1 MGDRWHGWHAVRYRD
16 DTTINHPLID
26 NMNTSRIAQPTS
38 QIQDE
43 SAATVRSNNKIE
55 AAYDAVLVQRFNSG
69 DESAFTEIIKRYYP
83 RIRALANQ
91 TLHNQADAEEVA
103 QDTFIRAHRGLAK
116 FRGDAS
122 LATWLHCIGLN
133 LARNRYWF
141 FFRRRR
147 QDTMSIDQAVVDGS
161 GVSLTGALSDG
172 TNNPR
177 SDSMTSEFS
186 SLIAGCM
193 EQLDATHRE
202 ILTMRTMLDLSYEEI
217 ANNLRINV
225 GTVKSRI
232 ARARESLRTLLLRAA
247 PEFSRESSMTDF
259 FETARPMPQPSF
271 AAA

>member
-1 MGDRWHGWHAVRYRD
+1 
-16 DTTINHPLID
+16 
-26 NMNTSRIAQPTS
+26 MNTSTIAHGTTVQDDS
-38 QIQDE
+38 QTT
-43 SAATVRSNNKIE
+43 ARSNNKLE

-147 QDTMSIDQAVVDGS
+147 QDTFSIDQAVVEGS
-161 GVSLTGALSDG
+161 GMSLSGALSDG
-172 TNNPR
+172 SGDPR
-177 SDSMTSEFS
+177 AESMTTEFTT
-186 SLIAGCM
+186 LIADCM
-193 EQLDATHRE
+193 ARLDESHRE
-202 ILTMRTMLDLSYEEI
+202 ILTMRTMLDLSYEAI

-247 PEFSRESSMTDF
+247 PEFNRDAAMSDF
-259 FETARPMPQPSF
+259 FEASRPMSQPSF
-271 AAA
+271 AVA

>member
-1 MGDRWHGWHAVRYRD
+1 
-16 DTTINHPLID
+16 
-26 NMNTSRIAQPTS
+26 MNTLRSAQSPQVQDDS
-38 QIQDE
+38 Q
-43 SAATVRSNNKIE
+43 ATTRSNNKIE

-147 QDTMSIDQAVVDGS
+147 QDTISIDQAVVEGS
-161 GVSLTGALSDG
+161 GMSLTGALSDG
-172 TNNPR
+172 SGDPR
-177 SDSMTSEFS
+177 AESMTTEFT
-186 SLIAGCM
+186 SLIADCM
-193 EQLDATHRE
+193 SQLDASHRE

-232 ARARESLRTLLLRAA
+232 ARARESLRCLLLRSA
-247 PEFSRESSMTDF
+247 PEFSRESAMSDF
-259 FETARPMPQPSF
+259 FEKSRPMIPPSF
-271 AAA
+271 AVA

>member
-1 MGDRWHGWHAVRYRD
+1 
-16 DTTINHPLID
+16 
-26 NMNTSRIAQPTS
+26 MNTLRFNQSTQVKAQVQDDS
-38 QIQDE
+38 Q
-43 SAATVRSNNKIE
+43 ATTRSNNKME

-147 QDTMSIDQAVVDGS
+147 QDTMSIDQAVVEGS
-161 GVSLTGALSDG
+161 GMSLSGALSDG
-172 TNNPR
+172 SCDPR
-177 SDSMTSEFS
+177 SESMTSEFN

-193 EQLDATHRE
+193 QQLDASHRE

-232 ARARESLRTLLLRAA
+232 ARARESLRALLLRAA
-247 PEFSRESSMTDF
+247 PEFSRESAMTDF
-259 FETARPMPQPSF
+259 FETSRPMSQPSF

>member
-1 MGDRWHGWHAVRYRD
+1 
-16 DTTINHPLID
+16 
-26 NMNTSRIAQPTS
+26 MNTLRSTQRNQAHVQEDR
-38 QIQDE
+38 Q
-43 SAATVRSNNKIE
+43 AVVRSNNKME
-55 AAYDAVLVQRFNSG
+55 AAYDAVLVQRFNTG

-116 FRGDAS
+116 FRGDSS

-147 QDTMSIDQAVVDGS
+147 QDTMSIDQAVIEGS
-161 GVSLTGALSDG
+161 GMSLTGALSDG
-172 TNNPR
+172 SSDPR
-177 SDSMTSEFS
+177 SESMTSEFNS
-186 SLIAGCM
+186 IIADCM
-193 EQLDATHRE
+193 EQLDESHRE

-217 ANNLRINV
+217 AVNLRINV

-232 ARARESLRTLLLRAA
+232 ARARESLRILVFRAA
-247 PEFSRESSMTDF
+247 PEFSRASAMSDF
-259 FETARPMPQPSF
+259 FETFRPMKQATF

>member
-1 MGDRWHGWHAVRYRD
+1 MNMLQSRQNHPPKQNQAQADSRAAVRS
-16 DTTINHPLID
+16 H
-26 NMNTSRIAQPTS
+26 
-38 QIQDE
+38 
-43 SAATVRSNNKIE
+43 NKME
-55 AAYDAVLVQRFNSG
+55 AAYDAVLVQRYNHG

-147 QDTMSIDQAVVDGS
+147 QDTMSLDQAVVEGSDMSLS
-161 GVSLTGALSDG
+161 GVLSDG
-172 TNNPR
+172 ACDPR
-177 SDSMTSEFS
+177 SESMTSEFN

-193 EQLDATHRE
+193 LQLDASHRE

-232 ARARESLRTLLLRAA
+232 ARARENLRTLLLRAA
-247 PEFSRESSMTDF
+247 PEFGSSSELSDF
-259 FETARPMPQPSF
+259 FEVPRAMNQPGF

>member
-1 MGDRWHGWHAVRYRD
+1 
-16 DTTINHPLID
+16 
-26 NMNTSRIAQPTS
+26 MNNTRSAQNN
-38 QIQDE
+38 QDE
-43 SAATVRSNNKIE
+43 TQATARSNNKAE

-103 QDTFIRAHRGLAK
+103 QDTFIRAHRGLAN

-147 QDTMSIDQAVVDGS
+147 QDTFSIDQAVVEGS
-161 GVSLTGALSDG
+161 SMSLTGALSDG
-172 TNNPR
+172 TADPR
-177 SDSMTSEFS
+177 TETMTSEFV
-186 SLIAGCM
+186 SLISACM
-193 EQLDATHRE
+193 EQLDSSHRE

-217 ANNLRINV
+217 AEKLRINV

-232 ARARESLRTLLLRAA
+232 ARARESLRTLLLRTA
-247 PEFSRESSMTDF
+247 PEFSRESAMSDF
-259 FETARPMPQPSF
+259 FETIRPMAQPNF

>member
-1 MGDRWHGWHAVRYRD
+1 
-16 DTTINHPLID
+16 
-26 NMNTSRIAQPTS
+26 MNTIRSNQRNQVQVQEDS
-38 QIQDE
+38 Q
-43 SAATVRSNNKIE
+43 SVVRSNNKME

-103 QDTFIRAHRGLAK
+103 QDTFVRAHRGLAK
-116 FRGDAS
+116 FRGDSS

-147 QDTMSIDQAVVDGS
+147 QDTMSIDQAVIEGS
-161 GVSLTGALSDG
+161 GMSLTGALSDG
-172 TNNPR
+172 SSDPR
-177 SDSMTSEFS
+177 SESMTSEFNS
-186 SLIAGCM
+186 IIADCM
-193 EQLDATHRE
+193 DQLDASHRE

-217 ANNLRINV
+217 AVNLRINV

-232 ARARESLRTLLLRAA
+232 ARARESLRILVLRAA
-247 PEFSRESSMTDF
+247 PEFSRASAMSDF
-259 FETARPMPQPSF
+259 FETFRPMNQATF

>member
-1 MGDRWHGWHAVRYRD
+1 
-16 DTTINHPLID
+16 
-26 NMNTSRIAQPTS
+26 MNTSRTARTAQQSTAVQDDS
-38 QIQDE
+38 Q
-43 SAATVRSNNKIE
+43 SAVRTNNKLE

-172 TNNPR
+172 SNDPR
-177 SDSMTSEFS
+177 SDSMTTEFT
-186 SLIAGCM
+186 SLIADCM
-193 EQLDATHRE
+193 EQLDASHRE

-217 ANNLRINV
+217 ASNLRINV

-247 PEFSRESSMTDF
+247 PEFSRETSMTDF
-259 FETARPMPQPSF
+259 FETSRPMPQPSF